1 MILTQ
6 RRRRMTALLGLALL
20 SGAVLAPPAPAGPVA
35 EMLARHRK
43 ARQTKL
49 PPMDKPFV
57 VKPVRDPYAATT
69 SLSGRFKQRFGLG
82 RPGLADPGV
91 VRTSR

>member
-1 MILTQ
+1 
-6 RRRRMTALLGLALL
+6 MTALLGLALL
-20 SGAVLAPPAPAGPVA
+20 SGAVLAPPAPAGPIG
-35 EMLARHRK
+35 EILARHRQ

-69 SLSGRFKQRFGLG
+69 SLSGRFKQRFGLTK
-82 RPGLADPGV
+82 PGLADSGV